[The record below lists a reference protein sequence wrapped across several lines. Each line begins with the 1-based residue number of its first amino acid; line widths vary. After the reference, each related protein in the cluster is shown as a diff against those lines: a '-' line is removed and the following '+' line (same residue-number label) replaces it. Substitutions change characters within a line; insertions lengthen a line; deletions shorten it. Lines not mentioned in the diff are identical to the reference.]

1 MAVLVPEGM
10 AILWPLLQIR
20 HCICE
25 KYNNAVKC
33 TNKINLLKMEYLLY
47 VNCDDR
53 LALEKALIGSYKF
66 IDGAGTN
73 QIAFRDGDLNTFGN
87 NVMKVATENN
97 IVIRRILRIPDP
109 GLGLVLLKEDI
120 VKGIADGTIQEFVL
134 NLP

>member
-1 MAVLVPEGM
+1 
-10 AILWPLLQIR
+10 
-20 HCICE
+20 
-25 KYNNAVKC
+25 
-33 TNKINLLKMEYLLY
+33 MEYLLY